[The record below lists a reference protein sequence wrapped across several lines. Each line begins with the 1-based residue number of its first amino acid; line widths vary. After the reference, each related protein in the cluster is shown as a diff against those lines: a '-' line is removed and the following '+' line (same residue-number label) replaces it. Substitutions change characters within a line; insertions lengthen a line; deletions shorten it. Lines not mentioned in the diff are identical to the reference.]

1 MCTIYTSAIIS
12 QFKSLEWRKLSSVFS
27 RNLCACHTK
36 KTLLYLLFTLVRS
49 WAEERLRVTRSIGGV
64 IKLRIYTPYIN
75 ERFLISWI
83 FCSRNIKTFNEAR
96 STRVWMTPFTS
107 AIFLFFITVKGSTC
121 NSTNSSEECISSVLI
136 KYIEL
141 NWPCF

>member
-27 RNLCACHTK
+27 RNLCACHIE
-36 KTLLYLLFTLVRS
+36 KTLSYLLLTLARS
-49 WAEERLRVTRSIGGV
+49 WAEERLRVTLSIGGV

-83 FCSRNIKTFNEAR
+83 FCSRNIKTFSEAR

-107 AIFLFFITVKGSTC
+107 AIFLFFYNCLKFNLQLYKFNRRVHFLSI
-121 NSTNSSEECISSVLI
+121 N
-136 KYIEL
+136 
-141 NWPCF
+141 

>member
-1 MCTIYTSAIIS
+1 MCTHYTSTIIS

-27 RNLCACHTK
+27 RNLCVCHTK
-36 KTLLYLLFTLVRS
+36 KTLSYLLLTLARS

-83 FCSRNIKTFNEAR
+83 FCSRNIKTF
-96 STRVWMTPFTS
+96 
-107 AIFLFFITVKGSTC
+107 
-121 NSTNSSEECISSVLI
+121 SSVNKSMNDTFYQRNLFI
-136 KYIEL
+136 FYNCLKFNLQLYKFNRRVHFFSI
-141 NWPCF
+141 N

>member
-36 KTLLYLLFTLVRS
+36 KTLSYLLLSLARS
-49 WAEERLRVTRSIGGV
+49 WAEERLRVTLSIGGV

-75 ERFLISWI
+75 EGFLISWI

-107 AIFLFFITVKGSTC
+107 AIFFLIYNCLRFNLQLYKFIRRVHFLSI
-121 NSTNSSEECISSVLI
+121 N
-136 KYIEL
+136 
-141 NWPCF
+141 